1 MSLLLPNPPRAGEPI
16 RAEHFARLIDYC
28 RAITPQSSPS
38 CRVSTTASG
47 TTFQHV
53 ARPGAEDAGGDGVDY
68 SMFAFGFSISGNVV
82 KVSPGNVRH
91 GTRNVVAVAGRN
103 ITINAD
109 HTWIYVSYT
118 YGGGAVLENSTTA
131 PTSVENILRVPLH
144 KWRLESGVVRLEQI
158 LHVGDIII
166 PGAFA

>member
-1 MSLLLPNPPRAGEPI
+1 MSGDNSQKNLMAKIGFLE
-16 RAEHFARLIDYC
+16 AELDSLSAKLR
-28 RAITPQSSPS
+28 SMSM
-38 CRVSTTASG
+38 V
-47 TTFQHV
+47 
-53 ARPGAEDAGGDGVDY
+53 AGGEQEQRYGWNVPIYKKSGLDL
-68 SMFAFGFSISGNVV
+68 SKFAFGYSLAGNVV
-82 KVSPGNVRH
+82 KVSQGNVRH
-91 GTRNVVAVAGRN
+91 GTRNVVAVAGGN

-118 YGGGAVLENSTTA
+118 YGGGAALENSTTA